1 MYMGCLLLVCKTE
14 IPKELSSFKNIL
26 LCRMRK
32 RCNYL
37 DFDYDISVSH
47 SKPKLIVFST
57 QINSRVTMY
66 LPIDVIVFAILQ
78 ENRSFT

>member
-14 IPKELSSFKNIL
+14 IPKELSSFKKIL
-26 LCRMRK
+26 LCRIRK
-32 RCNYL
+32 RCNYI
-37 DFDYDISVSH
+37 DFDYGISVSH

-57 QINSRVTMY
+57 QINSRVTTY